1 MKLGGFGPLTFW
13 GYLMNILPAWVVLLF
28 VALCMDNPEWVA
40 QWVFDYNNA
49 LFELQYQ
56 AAEETMR

>member
-1 MKLGGFGPLTFW
+1 V
-13 GYLMNILPAWVVLLF
+13 NNLPAWAALLF

-40 QWVFDYNNA
+40 QWVFEYQNT

-56 AAEETMR
+56 AAEEMME